1 MSTPSSQ
8 TTARIGVPQVATTE
22 PSPTRVL
29 ERRRCAP
36 SNDTG
41 GGQSPRTHI
50 QRAVPADFG
59 EFAAAR
65 YCHACDRIPNSKI
78 GLVTN
83 PGTMR
88 VNQQR
93 LRSDIESNAEFGAV
107 PTDEGRGRTVLSGS
121 EADRRAREFFCE
133 RLRDAG
139 LSITIDEVG
148 NIVGRWVPESADPD
162 AAPVATGSHLDSVPE
177 GGIFDGPLGVYAGL
191 ESVRAMQ
198 DAGIEPVRPVEVVNF
213 TEEEGQRFGGGLI
226 GSAVAV
232 GELSVEEALD
242 IEDADGIPLGDALA
256 DIGYRGEGRVD
267 AADWDAWIELH
278 IEQSERLE
286 DANVPAG
293 VVTSIVGLSRC
304 AVEITGEADHAG
316 STLMDD
322 RSDALA
328 AASEF
333 VLDVERATT
342 ERNEVSETA
351 VGTVGKL
358 EVSPNAPNVIAGK
371 VALTV
376 DIRDVAYDSI
386 EYVIDEAEASLDRI
400 EAERPVE
407 AALSHPWDRKPV
419 EMSERCRA
427 ALHDAG
433 TDADLETLDLHSG
446 AGHDTMHVAAVT
458 DAALLFAP
466 SRDGIS
472 HNPREW
478 TDWEDCADATRVLAG
493 ALADLATE

>member
-1 MSTPSSQ
+1 
-8 TTARIGVPQVATTE
+8 
-22 PSPTRVL
+22 
-29 ERRRCAP
+29 
-36 SNDTG
+36 
-41 GGQSPRTHI
+41 
-50 QRAVPADFG
+50 
-59 EFAAAR
+59 
-65 YCHACDRIPNSKI
+65 
-78 GLVTN
+78 
-83 PGTMR
+83 MR

-107 PTDEGRGRTVLSGS
+107 PTDEGRGRTVLTGS

-139 LSITIDEVG
+139 LSLSIDEVG
-148 NIVGRWVPESADPD
+148 NIAGRWVPESADPD

-191 ESVRAMQ
+191 ESIRAMQ
-198 DAGIEPVRPVEVVNF
+198 DAGVEPVRPVEVVNF
-213 TEEEGQRFGGGLI
+213 TEEEGQRFDGGLI

-232 GELSVEEALD
+232 GEMTSDEALS
-242 IEDADGIPLGDALA
+242 IEDEDGIPLGDALA
-256 DIGYRGEGRVD
+256 DIGYRGTDRID
-267 AADWDAWIELH
+267 AAEWDSWVELH

-333 VLDVERATT
+333 ILDVERATNDRT
-342 ERNEVSETA
+342 EASETA

-358 EVSPNAPNVIAGK
+358 DVSPNAPNVIPGT
-371 VALTV
+371 VTLTV
-376 DIRDVAYDSI
+376 DVRDVDYGSI
-386 EYVIDEAEASLDRI
+386 EYVIAEAERSLERI
-400 EAERPVE
+400 EAERPVTTTLE
-407 AALSHPWDRKPV
+407 HPWDRHPV
-419 EMSERCRA
+419 EMSDRCRD

-433 TDADLETLDLHSG
+433 ATANLETLDLHSG
-446 AGHDTMHVAAVT
+446 AGHDTMHVAEVT

-478 TDWEDCADATRVLAG
+478 TDWEDCADATQVLAG
-493 ALADLATE
+493 ALAQLATE

>member
-1 MSTPSSQ
+1 
-8 TTARIGVPQVATTE
+8 
-22 PSPTRVL
+22 
-29 ERRRCAP
+29 
-36 SNDTG
+36 
-41 GGQSPRTHI
+41 
-50 QRAVPADFG
+50 
-59 EFAAAR
+59 
-65 YCHACDRIPNSKI
+65 
-78 GLVTN
+78 
-83 PGTMR
+83 MR

-107 PTDEGRGRTVLSGS
+107 PTDEGRGRTVLTGS
-121 EADRRAREFFCE
+121 AADRRAREFFCE

-139 LSITIDEVG
+139 LSIHIDEVG
-148 NIVGRWVPESADPD
+148 NIAGRWVPESADPD

-191 ESVRAMQ
+191 ESIRAMQ
-198 DAGIEPVRPVEVVNF
+198 DAGVEPVRPVEVVNF

-226 GSAVAV
+226 GSAVATEV
-232 GELSVEEALD
+232 MDTEEALA
-242 IEDADGIPLGDALA
+242 IEDTDGIPLGDALA
-256 DIGYRGEGRVD
+256 DIGYRGEGRID
-267 AADWDAWIELH
+267 AAAWDSWVELH

-328 AASEF
+328 ATSEF
-333 VLDVERATT
+333 ILDIERATN
-342 ERNEVSETA
+342 ERNHVSETA

-358 EVSPNAPNVIAGK
+358 DVSPNAPNVIAGK
-371 VALTV
+371 TTLTV
-376 DIRDVAYDSI
+376 DVRDVDYGSI
-386 EYVIDEAEASLDRI
+386 EYIIDEARESLARLED
-400 EAERPVE
+400 ERPVE
-407 AALSHPWDRKPV
+407 TTLEHPWDRQPI
-419 EMSERCRA
+419 EMSERCRS
-427 ALHDAG
+427 ALHEAG
-433 TDADLETLDLHSG
+433 SEMGLETLDLHSG
-446 AGHDTMHVAAVT
+446 AGHDTMHVAEVT

-478 TDWEDCADATRVLAG
+478 TDWEDCADATQVLAG
-493 ALADLATE
+493 ALARLATE

>member
-1 MSTPSSQ
+1 
-8 TTARIGVPQVATTE
+8 
-22 PSPTRVL
+22 
-29 ERRRCAP
+29 
-36 SNDTG
+36 
-41 GGQSPRTHI
+41 
-50 QRAVPADFG
+50 
-59 EFAAAR
+59 
-65 YCHACDRIPNSKI
+65 
-78 GLVTN
+78 
-83 PGTMR
+83 MR

-256 DIGYRGEGRVD
+256 DIGYRGDGRVD

-371 VALTV
+371 VDLTV

-386 EYVIDEAEASLDRI
+386 EYVIDEAAASLDRI